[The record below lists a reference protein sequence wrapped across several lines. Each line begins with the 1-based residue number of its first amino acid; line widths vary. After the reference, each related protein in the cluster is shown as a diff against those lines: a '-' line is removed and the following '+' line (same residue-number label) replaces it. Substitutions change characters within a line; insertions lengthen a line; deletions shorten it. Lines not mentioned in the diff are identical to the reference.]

1 MVQVDWSE
9 CQYNSGLTNCEHH
22 CDKEADMVSSSVMID
37 ICNNGSVDTGVR

>member
-22 CDKEADMVSSSVMID
+22 CDKEADMVSSSIYY

>member
-22 CDKEADMVSSSVMID
+22 CDKEADMVRSL
-37 ICNNGSVDTGVR
+37 

>member
-22 CDKEADMVSSSVMID
+22 CDKEADMVRSSVMIV
-37 ICNNGSVDTGVR
+37 ICNNRNIAKGVR